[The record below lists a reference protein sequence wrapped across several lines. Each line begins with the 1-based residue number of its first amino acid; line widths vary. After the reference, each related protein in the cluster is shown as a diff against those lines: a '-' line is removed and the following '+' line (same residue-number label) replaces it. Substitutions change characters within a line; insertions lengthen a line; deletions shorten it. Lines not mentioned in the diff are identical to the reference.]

1 MPRMW
6 VTVLASQPSVSIE
19 TLTTQRTCSP
29 SLPCL
34 PTVFI
39 TSRSSS
45 SSVIFST
52 SAPGLR
58 WRYSCLNASISCG
71 GGLLEVGLHRLAGL
85 ELRGVDEDRA
95 RPRERLA
102 VVDVA
107 TAARACRACAATTVV
122 VLDDL
127 LAGDPVVDELGD
139 DGVGADDDEHRRR
152 LAVLR
157 QLLLPV
163 RERLLVAAVEAAQ
176 RALELLGREPV
187 RDRVLRGALRELVA
201 DVVPQPQVGDER
213 GRSRRRR
220 PGCAAP

>member
-1 MPRMW
+1 MW

-29 SLPCL
+29 SRPLL

-45 SSVIFST
+45 LVVDLLDVG
-52 SAPGLR
+52 AGVALAVLR
-58 WRYSCLNASISCG
+58 LEGRDLG
-71 GGLLEVGLHRLAGL
+71 GRDLLEVVLHPLAGL
-85 ELRGVDEDRA
+85 ELRRVDEDRA

-102 VVDVA
+102 VDDVDEQRELAGLVGDDL
-107 TAARACRACAATTVV
+107 V

-127 LAGDPVVDELGD
+127 LAGDPVVDELAD
-139 DGVGADDDEHRRR
+139 DGVRADDDEHRRR

-163 RERLLVAAVEAAQ
+163 RERLLVAS
-176 RALELLGREPV
+176 
-187 RDRVLRGALRELVA
+187 GA
-201 DVVPQPQVGDER
+201 
-213 GRSRRRR
+213 
-220 PGCAAP
+220 GCAARPRAPCGGSQSVTVSFAARFGSWSPT